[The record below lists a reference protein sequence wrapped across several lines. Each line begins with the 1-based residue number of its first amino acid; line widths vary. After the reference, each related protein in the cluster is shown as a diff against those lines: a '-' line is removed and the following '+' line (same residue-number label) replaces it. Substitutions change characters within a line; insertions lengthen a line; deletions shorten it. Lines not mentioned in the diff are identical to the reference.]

1 MNLEP
6 IETQT
11 FDLDLLQPGARL
23 IDSYQGNEKVIR
35 RVERHD
41 SFVRLYFQ
49 SEEEPFTYSI
59 SELESR
65 FEVVSGA
72 FRADPNTVRLVAE
85 AHRLR
90 HAYLFNPIF
99 STETSLIDPLP
110 HQFIAVYDHLLKHFP
125 LRFLLA
131 DDAGAGKTIMTGLY
145 IQEVLL
151 RRQVE
156 RVLIVPPAG
165 LIGNWERELRLFFRL
180 SFRILSS
187 SDAADANP
195 FLNPQNH
202 LAIVSLDTLRQERMQ
217 ECLFEAP
224 PYDLIVFDEAH
235 KLSARFESDGTV
247 TKSKR
252 YQLAERIAAGGRS
265 LLLLTA
271 TPHMGKND
279 AYYFLW
285 RLLMPDL
292 LAAQEAFNRLPESEK
307 SKHLLRRMKEEMI
320 TFDEKLIYPPRM
332 SRTIAY
338 PLKPGEMSE
347 QSLYDKVT
355 DYCET
360 YFDLAGQYNRAAA
373 KMAMMVLQRRL
384 ASSTYALLQSLIRRE
399 EKLRA
404 TLGDLRDGQLTLDTL
419 KEQQDKLPGFD
430 IREDKT
436 VMRRGLLTAARKP
449 NRLMMNFLRQRALGQ
464 LRI

>member
-1 MNLEP
+1 MHSVSHQTP
-6 IETQT
+6 IL
-11 FDLDLLQPGARL
+11 DLDDLQPGACL
-23 IDSYQGNEKVIR
+23 IDTLQRTERIIR
-35 RVERHD
+35 LVKRHN
-41 SFVRLYFQ
+41 SFVRLFFE
-49 SEEEPFTYSI
+49 SEEEPSTYSVT
-59 SELESR
+59 ELQSR
-65 FEVVSGA
+65 FEIASGA
-72 FRADPNTVRLVAE
+72 FRADPDIVRLVAE

-99 STETSLIDPLP
+99 ATETSLIDPLP

-145 IQEVLL
+145 IQELLL

-165 LIGNWERELRLFFRL
+165 LIGNWERELRVLFRL

-187 SDAADANP
+187 ADAADNNP
-195 FLNPQNH
+195 FLDPQNH

-217 ECLFEAP
+217 EYLFEAP
-224 PYDLIVFDEAH
+224 SYELIVFDEAH
-235 KLSARFESDGTV
+235 KLSARFEWDGTV

-252 YQLAERIAAGGRS
+252 YEFAERIAAQGKS

-338 PLKPGEMSE
+338 PLKSGEISE
-347 QSLYDKVT
+347 QSLYDAVT
-355 DYCET
+355 DYCEKH
-360 YFDLAGQYNRAAA
+360 FDLAGQYNRTAA

-384 ASSTYALLQSLIRRE
+384 ASSTYSLLQSFIRRE
-399 EKLRA
+399 EKLQT
-404 TLGDLRDGQLTLDTL
+404 TLSELRDGRLSSETLDERQAELPSVDVREEKTGDEEEIFDG
-419 KEQQDKLPGFD
+419 KE
-430 IREDKT
+430 ES
-436 VMRRGLLTAARKP
+436 
-449 NRLMMNFLRQRALGQ
+449 
-464 LRI
+464 

>member
-1 MNLEP
+1 MNP
-6 IETQT
+6 VPNKSQT
-11 FDLDLLQPGARL
+11 IDLDVLQPGVCL
-23 IDSYQGNEKVIR
+23 IDRHQKNEKVIR

-49 SEEEPFTYSI
+49 SEDEPFTYSI
-59 SELESR
+59 SELQSR
-65 FEVVSGA
+65 FEVESGA
-72 FRADPNTVRLVAE
+72 FRADPHLVRLVAE

-110 HQFIAVYDHLLKHFP
+110 HQFIAVYDHLLKYLP

-165 LIGNWERELRLFFRL
+165 LIGNWERELRLLFRL
-180 SFRILSS
+180 NFRILSS
-187 SDAADANP
+187 ADAADNNP
-195 FLNPQNH
+195 FLDPQNH
-202 LAIVSLDTLRQERMQ
+202 LAIVSLDTLRQEKMQ
-217 ECLFEAP
+217 EYLFEAP

-235 KLSARFESDGTV
+235 KLSARFEWDGTV

-252 YQLAERIAAGGRS
+252 YQLVERIAAGGRS

-292 LAAQEAFNRLPESEK
+292 LC
-307 SKHLLRRMKEEMI
+307 
-320 TFDEKLIYPPRM
+320 
-332 SRTIAY
+332 RT
-338 PLKPGEMSE
+338 
-347 QSLYDKVT
+347 
-355 DYCET
+355 
-360 YFDLAGQYNRAAA
+360 
-373 KMAMMVLQRRL
+373 
-384 ASSTYALLQSLIRRE
+384 
-399 EKLRA
+399 
-404 TLGDLRDGQLTLDTL
+404 
-419 KEQQDKLPGFD
+419 
-430 IREDKT
+430 
-436 VMRRGLLTAARKP
+436 RG
-449 NRLMMNFLRQRALGQ
+449 
-464 LRI
+464 I